1 MKKIII
7 VIIFIIFIF
16 DIKVNALSLPIDVTA
31 DSVIVVNLDKDEVIY
46 EKNPDKVQILASLT
60 KIMTAYT
67 VIENVH
73 DLKEKVTIRGVELYP
88 FSSIDEIIKFNIFF
102 FNNSV

>member
-7 VIIFIIFIF
+7 VIIFIIFIL

-46 EKNPDKVQILASLT
+46 EKKYS
-60 KIMTAYT
+60 Y
-67 VIENVH
+67 
-73 DLKEKVTIRGVELYP
+73 
-88 FSSIDEIIKFNIFF
+88 SIKFDNSYWSYVISFNIYE
-102 FNNSV
+102 N